1 VADSRALD
9 ALAHEMARQTR
20 LSYAE
25 ARSALDELRRDGL
38 VAVEAGVVLLPV
50 RCPPARPASIS
61 VAIWGALA
69 AALPSR
75 AGVI

>member
-1 VADSRALD
+1 MADSRALD
-9 ALAHEMARQTR
+9 ALAHEMARETR
-20 LSYAE
+20 LSYGE
-25 ARSALDELRRDGL
+25 ARSALDELQRAGM
-38 VAVEAGVVLLPV
+38 VAVEAGVVLLPL
-50 RCPPARPASIS
+50 RSPPARPASIS